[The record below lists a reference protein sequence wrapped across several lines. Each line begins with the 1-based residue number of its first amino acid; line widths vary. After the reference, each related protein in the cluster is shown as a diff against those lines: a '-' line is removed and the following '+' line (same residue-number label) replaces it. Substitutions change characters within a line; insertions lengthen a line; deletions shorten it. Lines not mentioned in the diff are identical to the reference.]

1 MVSNDPRLVA
11 SLALAKAQ
19 ALEER
24 LNGLVAQITP
34 QTPSII
40 YTPTTTVV
48 TESSNGAYTWTCP
61 AGVTSAYVEC
71 WGAGGGGGGGSSTK
85 GGEAGGGG
93 EYAAEPAYA
102 VVPGQVYNFT
112 VGAGGAGGATNNAG
126 VSGNPS
132 QFDNDGV
139 FASAGAAGPGGF
151 IGGPGGSGSSNTIEW
166 PGGNGGGDDTQSTGG
181 CGGGGSG
188 GQTGAGANGSL
199 SSSSTGAAAGAGGS
213 GTSGNGGAGGNSG
226 ASGSNGSGP
235 GGGGGG
241 AGTSSGSTQ
250 FSQDW
255 QPTASG
261 TFYGADANGG
271 NANKRRDVGTCYQGG
286 ESASNGGYNGTMK
299 SQIILP
305 SGIAATLSGAT
316 IDKVQ
321 LRLLN
326 LGSWYSSGM
335 YVVLGYGNMTYLG
348 TAWSGSGI
356 TAVKTFWIDNN
367 NTLVV
372 DLTST
377 GLGAALKSGAAT
389 ALTLGPGSPDMDTW
403 NYGWFYG
410 AGGATGSVPDL
421 RVEWHTGSAPEY
433 AGNGSDGQVQITYV
447 TQGVLTAALQ
457 PSSGTDTGGNAFT
470 SGYTGPVTAI
480 QPGSNPA
487 VVEVQHSLS
496 SYLVSATWSVRGGGY
511 LAQYYMLSNGRLHLD
526 FELTASGLAGGN
538 YQVTTALPAGYRPTF
553 KQDLPI
559 SWNSANAAGTNP
571 PALACGASNGIFT
584 ANNLPAAT
592 TVIMFSGN
600 FSGPFV

>member
-1 MVSNDPRLVA
+1 VA
-11 SLALAKAQ
+11 A
-19 ALEER
+19 
-24 LNGLVAQITP
+24 
-34 QTPSII
+34 
-40 YTPTTTVV
+40 
-48 TESSNGAYTWTCP
+48 
-61 AGVTSAYVEC
+61 
-71 WGAGGGGGGGSSTK
+71 
-85 GGEAGGGG
+85 
-93 EYAAEPAYA
+93 AAEQAHPAA
-102 VVPGQVYNFT
+102 V
-112 VGAGGAGGATNNAG
+112 
-126 VSGNPS
+126 PS
-132 QFDNDGV
+132 
-139 FASAGAAGPGGF
+139 SAR
-151 IGGPGGSGSSNTIEW
+151 
-166 PGGNGGGDDTQSTGG
+166 TGK
-181 CGGGGSG
+181 
-188 GQTGAGANGSL
+188 
-199 SSSSTGAAAGAGGS
+199 
-213 GTSGNGGAGGNSG
+213 
-226 ASGSNGSGP
+226 
-235 GGGGGG
+235 
-241 AGTSSGSTQ
+241 
-250 FSQDW
+250 
-255 QPTASG
+255 PTASG

-457 PSSGTDTGGNAFT
+457 PSSGTDTGGNAFYQRVHRAGHRDPAGEQSRRGGKCSIRCRHT
-470 SGYTGPVTAI
+470 WSA
-480 QPGSNPA
+480 QPG
-487 VVEVQHSLS
+487 
-496 SYLVSATWSVRGGGY
+496 R
-511 LAQYYMLSNGRLHLD
+511 
-526 FELTASGLAGGN
+526 
-538 YQVTTALPAGYRPTF
+538 
-553 KQDLPI
+553 
-559 SWNSANAAGTNP
+559 
-571 PALACGASNGIFT
+571 CGAEVTSRSITCCPT
-584 ANNLPAAT
+584 AGCTL
-592 TVIMFSGN
+592 IS
-600 FSGPFV
+600 S